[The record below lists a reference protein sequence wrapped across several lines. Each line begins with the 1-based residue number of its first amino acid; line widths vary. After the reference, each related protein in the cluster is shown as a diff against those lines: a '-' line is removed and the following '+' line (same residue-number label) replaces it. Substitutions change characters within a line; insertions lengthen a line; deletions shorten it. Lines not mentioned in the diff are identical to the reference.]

1 MIDVYC
7 AFCGKKD
14 WECICDPQGGALI
27 DAIKN
32 QAEQMRK
39 LTDSIDQ
46 GIVTG
51 KHGCADAA

>member
-39 LTDSIDQ
+39 LTDSIDRL
-46 GIVTG
+46 GDLISE
-51 KHGCADAA
+51 HGRVK

>member
-14 WECICDPQGGALI
+14 WECICDPQAGALI

-39 LTDSIDQ
+39 LTDSIDRL
-46 GIVTG
+46 GDLISE
-51 KHGCADAA
+51 HGSVK

>member
-1 MIDVYC
+1 MIDSYC
-7 AFCGKKD
+7 ALCGKKD

-39 LTDSIDQ
+39 LTDSIDRL
-46 GIVTG
+46 GDLISERGRV
-51 KHGCADAA
+51 K